1 MRAFSV
7 LRRGVLAALG
17 ASLMSLALFGSVTT
31 AQALTEQELTVSKAQ
46 ATVQDLYLNPN
57 FPQIRRY
64 VDAAV
69 AVVIVPELIRGGFF
83 VGGEGGN
90 AVVLRRR
97 PDGGWSAPAFFDLA
111 AGSVGLQF
119 GGQVSQMILTVMT
132 EQGLDALL
140 NRRVTLGGDL
150 SVAVVTE
157 GIGADIRSGLD
168 LNADMYAFQE
178 NQGLFIGG
186 ALEGSILYEDVDD
199 NAAYYG
205 AGATAQAIFAGRY
218 VNAQADGLRRSLGQ

>member
-1 MRAFSV
+1 MRALASP
-7 LRRGVLAALG
+7 RRGLLAIVG
-17 ASLMSLALFGSVTT
+17 ASLLSLAVFGPTNS
-31 AQALTEQELTVSKAQ
+31 AHALTEQELTVSKAQ
-46 ATVQDLYLNPN
+46 VTVQELYLNPN

-90 AVVLRRR
+90 AVVLRRQ

-132 EQGLDALL
+132 EQGLNALL

-157 GIGADIRSGLD
+157 GIGADVRSGLD

-199 NAAYYG
+199 NAAFYG
-205 AGATAQAIFAGRY
+205 AGATAQAIFAGQY
-218 VNAQADGLRRSLGQ
+218 VNPQADGLRQSLGR